1 MDKEQILNDTM
12 NHFEELSA
20 SEQKAMLRLFVDM
33 YIEMSEKMEDP
44 SKTEEDKKV
53 ISSNI
58 QNYMMVI
65 NLMTKQTL
73 PDKIQMIPTL
83 REYLLKEGKK
93 LLERDKSREELN

>member
-1 MDKEQILNDTM
+1 MDKEQILKDTM
-12 NHFEELSA
+12 SHFEALST

-44 SKTEEDKKV
+44 SKTEEDKKT

-58 QNYMMVI
+58 QNYTMVI

-93 LLERDKSREELN
+93 LLESDKNREELN